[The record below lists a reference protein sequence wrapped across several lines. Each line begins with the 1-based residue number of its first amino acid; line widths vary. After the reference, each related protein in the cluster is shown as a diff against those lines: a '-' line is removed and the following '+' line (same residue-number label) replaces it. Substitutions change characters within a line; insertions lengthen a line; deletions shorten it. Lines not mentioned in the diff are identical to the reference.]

1 MNTKKTKTD
10 DATQTRQSFLDK
22 WSNSNT
28 YQIGGSKAFDSDTL
42 QWILV
47 RNGCEDLEGLRSK
60 LKNSN
65 RILDAGCGNGRILN
79 LLRELVSPEVAI
91 VGVDLVASNI
101 ARENITNAKNVSV
114 NQGDL
119 TDADSLVDL
128 GMFDFIYC
136 QEVLHHTS
144 NPQVAFKNLIKLL
157 LPGGEIAI
165 YVYKQKAPIREHTD
179 DYVRG
184 LISELSHDKAMKF
197 MRQFSDLGQALA
209 ELELNVTVPEVE
221 LLGIEP
227 GSYDIQRFIY
237 HFFLKCYWNPE
248 LSLQDNA
255 MINYDWYHPSI
266 CSRHTSEEVYSWF
279 EDNELKITHTF
290 VDHYGIT
297 VHGKKN

>member
-1 MNTKKTKTD
+1 MNSKNKKND
-10 DATQTRQSFLDK
+10 DATQTKQSFYDK
-22 WSNSNT
+22 WSSSNT
-28 YQIGGSKAFDSDTL
+28 FQIGGSDAFDSDTL

-47 RNGCEDLEGLRSK
+47 RNGCEDLESLRSK

-79 LLRELVSPEVAI
+79 LLRELVSPDVAI
-91 VGVDLVASNI
+91 VGVDLVASDI
-101 ARENITNAKNVSV
+101 ARENLKNATNVSV
-114 NQGDL
+114 YQGDL
-119 TDADSLVDL
+119 MDEDSLVNL
-128 GMFDFIYC
+128 GKFDFIYC
-136 QEVLHHTS
+136 QEVLQHTS

-184 LISELSHDKAMKF
+184 LISELSHDETMKF

-221 LLGIEP
+221 LLGIEH
-227 GSYDIQRFIY
+227 GSYDIQRFLY
-237 HFFLKCYWNPE
+237 HFFVKCYWNPE
-248 LSLQDNA
+248 LSIQDNT

-266 CSRHTSEEVYSWF
+266 CSRHTSEEVHSWF
-279 EDNELKITHTF
+279 EDNELEITHTF